1 MKSLDYYF
9 WLNSDW
15 AYLGAAR
22 LEQIAARHHAQV
34 RYKPVDLLDVYARTG
49 GIPLPRRSL
58 QRQAYRKQELRRW
71 MARLG
76 MHIHIT
82 PKYMCPDASLA
93 SCFTIAADHLQLPV
107 AALHREILAAQWC
120 HEQDISDASVLLRIS
135 ARLGL
140 PGPELLARAGDP
152 AVRGRYRQY
161 TDEAVAAGVFG
172 SPSYVLDGEIF
183 WGQDRLEFLEAALAP
198 KPAHG
203 QP

>member
-22 LEQIAARHHAQV
+22 LEQIATEHRVQI
-34 RYKPVDLLDVYARTG
+34 RYKPVDLLDIYARTG
-49 GIPLPRRSL
+49 GIPLPRRSP
-58 QRQAYRKQELRRW
+58 QRQAYREQELRRW
-71 MARLG
+71 TARLG
-76 MHIHIT
+76 MQIHIT

-93 SCFTIAADHLQLPV
+93 SRLTIAADRLKLPV
-107 AALHREILAAQWC
+107 TALHREILAAQWC
-120 HEQDISDASVLLRIS
+120 HEQDISEAGVLLQIA

-140 PGPELLARAGDP
+140 PGPELLALADDP
-152 AVRGRYRQY
+152 TVRGRYRQY

-183 WGQDRLEFLEAALAP
+183 WGQDRLDFLEETLAAHA
-198 KPAHG
+198 
-203 QP
+203 